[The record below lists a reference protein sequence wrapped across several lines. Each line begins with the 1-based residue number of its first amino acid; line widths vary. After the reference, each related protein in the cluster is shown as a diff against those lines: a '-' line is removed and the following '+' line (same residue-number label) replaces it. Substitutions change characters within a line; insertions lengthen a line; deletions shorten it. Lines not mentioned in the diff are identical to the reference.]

1 MTNVKQKNEL
11 VKRCIEAAERAKL
24 HPDKPKSRIKE
35 LQTMRSFCA
44 DCQYALNALNG
55 RYCTKLQRY
64 VEYAT
69 APQCLTNK
77 KQRI

>member
-1 MTNVKQKNEL
+1 MTNVKQKNES
-11 VKRCIEAAERAKL
+11 VKRCIEAAERAKQ
-24 HPDKPKSRIKE
+24 KSRIKE

-69 APQCLTNK
+69 APQCPTN
-77 KQRI
+77 

>member
-1 MTNVKQKNEL
+1 MTDVKQRNEL

-24 HPDKPKSRIKE
+24 QPGKQRSGKN

-55 RYCTKLQRY
+55 RYCAMLNRY

-69 APQCLTNK
+69 TPPCSTHK
-77 KQRI
+77 KEKK

>member
-1 MTNVKQKNEL
+1 MTDIKQKNES
-11 VKRCIEAAERAKL
+11 VEN
-24 HPDKPKSRIKE
+24 KE
-35 LQTMRSFCA
+35 NLCA

-64 VEYAT
+64 VEYAAT
-69 APQCLTNK
+69 PQCLTNK

>member
-11 VKRCIEAAERAKL
+11 VKRCIEAAERAKQ
-24 HPDKPKSRIKE
+24 KSRIKE

>member
-11 VKRCIEAAERAKL
+11 VKRCIEAAERAKQ
-24 HPDKPKSRIKE
+24 KSRIKE

-55 RYCTKLQRY
+55 RYCTKFQRY

>member
-1 MTNVKQKNEL
+1 MTDIKQKNEL
-11 VKRCIEAAERAKL
+11 VKRCIEAAERAKQ
-24 HPDKPKSRIKE
+24 KSRIKE

>member
-11 VKRCIEAAERAKL
+11 VKRCIEAAERAKQ
-24 HPDKPKSRIKE
+24 KSRIKE

-77 KQRI
+77 NQRI

>member
-11 VKRCIEAAERAKL
+11 VKRCIEAAERAKQ
-24 HPDKPKSRIKE
+24 KSRIKE
-35 LQTMRSFCA
+35 LQTMRFFCA
-44 DCQYALNALNG
+44 DCRHALNALNG

-77 KQRI
+77 NQRI

>member
-11 VKRCIEAAERAKL
+11 VKRCIEAAERAKQ
-24 HPDKPKSRIKE
+24 KSRIKE

-55 RYCTKLQRY
+55 RYCAMLNRY

-69 APQCLTNK
+69 TPPCSTHK
-77 KQRI
+77 KEKK

>member
-11 VKRCIEAAERAKL
+11 VKRCIEAAERAKQ
-24 HPDKPKSRIKE
+24 KSRIKE

-44 DCQYALNALNG
+44 DCRHALNALNG
-55 RYCTKLQRY
+55 RYCAMLNRY

-69 APQCLTNK
+69 TPPCSTHK
-77 KQRI
+77 KEKK

>member
-1 MTNVKQKNEL
+1 MTDVKQKNEL
-11 VKRCIEAAERAKL
+11 VKRCIEAAERAKQ
-24 HPDKPKSRIKE
+24 KSRIKE

-69 APQCLTNK
+69 APQCPTN
-77 KQRI
+77 